1 VPAQSFHPSLE
12 LRKSYNNN
20 NYQKQMSKDYPASY
34 KEAEKIFRQ
43 NSGILRASEAKAL
56 GIPETILS
64 RMLEDGLLVKEAR
77 GLYRLADLI
86 LGEPDL
92 VQVSKL
98 VPKSVVC
105 LISALSFHNL
115 TTQIPKKVYVALP
128 RETKAPRLDYP
139 PLDIIYLSEGPYQ
152 AGIEEHELDGVPVRI
167 YDKEKTIADCFKFRN
182 KIGLDIAIEAL
193 KDYLSLRSID
203 LDKLA
208 EYAKINRVKS
218 VITPYIKASL

>member
-1 VPAQSFHPSLE
+1 
-12 LRKSYNNN
+12 
-20 NYQKQMSKDYPASY
+20 MSKNYPASY
-34 KEAEKIFRQ
+34 KEAEKIFRK
-43 NSGILRASEAKAL
+43 NSGILRTSEAKAL

-64 RMLEDGLLVKEAR
+64 RMLEDGLLIKEAR

-105 LISALSFHNL
+105 LISALNFHTL
-115 TTQIPKKVYVALP
+115 TTQIPKKVYIALP
-128 RETKAPRLDYP
+128 QKTKAPRLAYP
-139 PLDIIYLSEGPYQ
+139 PLNIVYLSERPYQ

-182 KIGLDIAIEAL
+182 KIGLDIGIEAL
-193 KDYLSLRSID
+193 KDYLSLGSID

-218 VITPYIKASL
+218 VMTPYIKASLFHTN

>member
-1 VPAQSFHPSLE
+1 
-12 LRKSYNNN
+12 
-20 NYQKQMSKDYPASY
+20 MSKDYPASY
-34 KEAEKIFRQ
+34 QEAEKIFRQ
-43 NSGILRASEAKAL
+43 NSGILRTAEAKAL

-64 RMLEDGLLVKEAR
+64 RMLEDGLLVREAR

-115 TTQIPKKVYVALP
+115 TTQIPKKVYIALP
-128 RETKAPRLDYP
+128 QKTKAPRLDYP
-139 PLDIIYLSEGPYQ
+139 PLDIIYLSAGPYE
-152 AGIEEHELDGVPVRI
+152 AGIEEHKIDGVLVRI

-193 KDYLSLRSID
+193 KDYLSLKSID

-218 VITPYIKASL
+218 IIAPYIKAFLFHTN